1 MNPVLDRIRIALQG
15 TPFEDQVWLV
25 GGAVRDRLLGRP
37 TGDDLDLTT
46 TQSGPELA
54 QHLYRLGLATHPP
67 VLFERFGTAML
78 TIGGTQVEIA
88 TTRKDSYDG
97 LTRKPVV
104 ERGTVA
110 EDAARRDFTI
120 NALFQPLSN
129 GPILDPTGLG
139 LADLKAKILR
149 SPLEPKATFR
159 DDPLRMLRAV
169 RFRWKLGFAYAE
181 GLDQAIRDSVTFLPI
196 ISIERIRD
204 EVLKMLAHP
213 TAADALDDLMQLG
226 ILPIVAP
233 ELVPMVDC
241 TQGRYHDKDVWRHT
255 LQVVRN
261 LAGEPIHVILAGLLH
276 DVGKPVTR
284 QLDANGDIRF
294 FGHEAVGADLTVR
307 FLRRWKFPESEIEQ
321 VRMLVKNHMRLGSAQ
336 PFTDT
341 AARRLLRD
349 LGDLTDPLFTLVRA
363 DQNALRAGIDVFDV
377 DTVQAIVAK
386 VRDKTPASKLQC
398 PLTGEEIM
406 ALTGLGPGHEVGKI
420 KAQLLELVLSG
431 EIGPDD
437 RTAALAWLKSR

>member
-377 DTVQAIVAK
+377 DAVQAIVAK